1 MARILVVDDDPG
13 LRNVLRTVLIR
24 CGHQVEVAESGS
36 DALQK
41 ATRDSYD
48 AAVVDYHM
56 PPPNGL
62 ELLTRLREIQPRCV
76 RLLMSG
82 TLDLPVVMDAI
93 NNGEVTRVIQKPFQ
107 RQVIVNALDEAIAA
121 RGRLEELYIGARHEA
136 FDAQR
141 RQLEECLSADALSLA
156 LQPIVGAGDLIVRGY
171 EALLRSTHPALDT
184 AMRVVAA
191 AEVHDMLDRLADRVV
206 DCALHALQ
214 TLPTEVNLFINVHP
228 GELADVDK
236 VRNRF
241 ERLAPWAH
249 RIILEFTERSQVLQ
263 ILNWR
268 AAAEYLT
275 GAGFRLAVDDLGSG
289 YNSLSVLAELQP
301 SFAKVDMS
309 IVRNIDRDER
319 KQRIVEMLSRFAK
332 ATNIQLI
339 VEGIETEAEAA
350 VIHRLGADLM
360 QGYLFG
366 RPTTSKPD
374 QGPLQSQAV
383 TIRSPRHTRIP

>member
-1 MARILVVDDDPG
+1 MPRILVVDDDAG
-13 LRNVLRTVLIR
+13 LRNVLRTVLVR

-36 DALQK
+36 DALHK
-41 ATRDSYD
+41 ATKDSYD
-48 AAVVDYHM
+48 AAVVDYQM
-56 PPPNGL
+56 PRPNGL

-93 NNGEVTRVIQKPFQ
+93 NKGEVTRVIQKPFQ
-107 RQVIVNALDEAIAA
+107 RQAIVSALDEAIAA
-121 RGRLEELYIGARHEA
+121 RGRLEELCIGARHDA
-136 FDAQR
+136 LDAQR
-141 RQLEECLSADALSLA
+141 RQLEECLCADALTLA
-156 LQPIVGAGDLIVRGY
+156 LQPIVGAGDLLIHGY
-171 EALLRSTHPALDT
+171 EALLRSTHPTLDT

-206 DCALHALQ
+206 DCALRALRK
-214 TLPTEVNLFINVHP
+214 LPAEVNLFINVHP

-236 VRNRF
+236 VRRRF
-241 ERLAPWAH
+241 ERLAPWAS
-249 RIILEFTERSQVLQ
+249 RIILEITERSQVLQ

-268 AAAEYLT
+268 AAAGFLT
-275 GAGFRLAVDDLGSG
+275 GAGFRIAVDDLGSG

-301 SFAKVDMS
+301 AFVKVDMS

-350 VIHRLGADLM
+350 VINRLGADLM

-366 RPTTSKPD
+366 RPSASLPD
-374 QGPLQSQAV
+374 
-383 TIRSPRHTRIP
+383 